1 MIIFY
6 SCRKEPKINLSL
18 LRGFIQQGM
27 ETCRTT
33 AKHQVELGKS
43 CGREGQELREP
54 VVSGIPQ
61 EDLENQLT
69 WAHGGSQ
76 RLNHQPENMQGLGL
90 YPLYIGNRYTAWS
103 SYGSFN
109 DWSEDY
115 PWLCCLPLDWNG
127 WASMGVCLVLL
138 ELDFSGLGD
147 PQWTFPLPLRKGYGV
162 IGGRI
167 CKGGTWGEGR
177 WCWDVK

>member
-6 SCRKEPKINLSL
+6 SCRKEPTLNLSR
-18 LRGFIQQGM
+18 LRGFIKQGM

-76 RLNHQPENMQGLGL
+76 RLNHKPKSMQRLDLGPCTFVDVQLGL
-90 YPLYIGNRYTAWS
+90 QLKPRLSLTLLPAIGHTSPN
-103 SYGSFN
+103 
-109 DWSEDY
+109 
-115 PWLCCLPLDWNG
+115 
-127 WASMGVCLVLL
+127 
-138 ELDFSGLGD
+138 
-147 PQWTFPLPLRKGYGV
+147 
-162 IGGRI
+162 
-167 CKGGTWGEGR
+167 
-177 WCWDVK
+177 